1 MKVLDKQM
9 NRKRGFTFTESIIS
23 TKGKSMNLTKDGWKL
38 SELKTEK
45 RQLNRQFKNAK
56 RRHDILQMEAINYRL
71 KIVEAQIDRYTL
83 LTNYKK

>member
-1 MKVLDKQM
+1 
-9 NRKRGFTFTESIIS
+9 
-23 TKGKSMNLTKDGWKL
+23 MNLTKDGWKL

-71 KIVEAQIDRYTL
+71 KIVEAQIDRLMEFGDEPPITVSRYVGVSQ
-83 LTNYKK
+83 YFAD